1 MRMNAN
7 LSHILGTELLCAAQG
22 NEFRTPLQAD
32 KPLQGVIATLREVS
46 PRLEVDRYLAPDLN
60 QAVSLVKSG
69 RIIEA
74 AGQTPLIEIDSV

>member
-1 MRMNAN
+1 MNAN

-46 PRLEVDRYLAPDLN
+46 HRGR
-60 QAVSLVKSG
+60 KSTAISHPISIKPC
-69 RIIEA
+69 RWSKVAE
-74 AGQTPLIEIDSV
+74 